1 MWALGASCY
10 YGVWFAECYIHVSVS
25 KVVCLVVLIC
35 RVLCLNCP
43 NIVAT
48 IASSSNLRVSKEVS
62 FLCPMSLRSS
72 ADPMFLNCWT
82 VYSALFCF
90 GHTFQWHCLFVD
102 WLWLPHCIQRFNCG
116 EVHFYCVQL
125 YVIWISC
132 DDVRLVC
139 WIMCHHS
146 NPSILEQHD
155 IRAEVRS
162 QWCHYRSTAHNC

>member
-82 VYSALFCF
+82 VLVGKIVSVSIQLVIFNMFCSISGWGIVWKLLLSRF
-90 GHTFQWHCLFVD
+90 ELMRAIFTDTDSRNKSPAPSSRQKQQITTHTAY
-102 WLWLPHCIQRFNCG
+102 RKTA
-116 EVHFYCVQL
+116 Y
-125 YVIWISC
+125 
-132 DDVRLVC
+132 
-139 WIMCHHS
+139 HHQTRDS
-146 NPSILEQHD
+146 N
-155 IRAEVRS
+155 R
-162 QWCHYRSTAHNC
+162 